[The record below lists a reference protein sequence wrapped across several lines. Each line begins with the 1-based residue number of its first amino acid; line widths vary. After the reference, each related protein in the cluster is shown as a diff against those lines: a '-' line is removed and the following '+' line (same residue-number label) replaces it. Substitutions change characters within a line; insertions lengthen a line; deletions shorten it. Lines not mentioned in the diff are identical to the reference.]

1 MLLNVLRRS
10 FREKDPNDLKA
21 IQRAGVNRVTKTA

>member
-10 FREKDPNDLKA
+10 AAGCVLWPMSD
-21 IQRAGVNRVTKTA
+21 RATL